1 MNIKK
6 RKRLGEK
13 EIEVISRLSY
23 EKKRVVTKEDL
34 NALFKFDNIERNKIV
49 YQLKKKGIFSTIK
62 RGIYVFSPLEYGE
75 GGATINEMLIPTI
88 LSAKQLLY
96 WLFHDVQLLQFDGSA
111 FSGGVYL
118 EYFIATEKKENMRYY
133 I

>member
-62 RGIYVFSPLEYGE
+62 RGIYVFSPL
-75 GGATINEMLIPTI
+75 AR
-88 LSAKQLLY
+88 
-96 WLFHDVQLLQFDGSA
+96 F
-111 FSGGVYL
+111 FSDSDLNRKG
-118 EYFIATEKKENMRYY
+118 
-133 I
+133 